1 MSDYGKLIE
10 ALRDECDW
18 TDVSDCIAHELLMHD
33 AAAAIEGLWSENDI
47 LHAHIEDMNEVF
59 RDKSIENQQLE
70 RHIEALQAEVQELKR
85 VNLEIFEDLPKRGE
99 WLTTKYHTWE
109 CSVCGKNPTT
119 GMGYVQTRKAL
130 YNYCPN
136 CGAKMEVHE

>member
-1 MSDYGKLIE
+1 MTDYSELVK
-10 ALRDECDW
+10 ALRRCMNYGGDE
-18 TDVSDCIAHELLMHD
+18 DCRIECPYVDLSCGSCAHEQMLYD
-33 AAAAIEGLWSENDI
+33 AAAAIEALEKALAEENE
-47 LHAHIEDMNEVF
+47 AEDDMYRLACE
-59 RDKSIENQQLE
+59 KQSK
-70 RHIEALQAEVQELKR
+70 IEALQAEVNR
-85 VNLEIFEDLPKRGE
+85 LEPKRGE

-136 CGAKMEVHE
+136 CGAKMEVQE